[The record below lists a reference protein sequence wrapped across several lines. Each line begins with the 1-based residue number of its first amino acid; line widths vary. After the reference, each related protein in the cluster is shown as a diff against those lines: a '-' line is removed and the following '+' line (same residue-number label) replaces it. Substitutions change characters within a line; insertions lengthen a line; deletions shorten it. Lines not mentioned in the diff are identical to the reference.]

1 MKFRNHSISHRM
13 TLTIIGVS
21 SFFAVLTMLIQLI
34 WNYQESIDKTTADIR
49 EYSESILPTVAK
61 SLWDVDHGLLSD
73 LLSGLGMMPMVA
85 SVNLESVDGVTIQ
98 MGKSIEAHHDANQT
112 LFYYPVKYQ
121 DQQIGMLIVGLDTNK
136 LYYELWQQLIF
147 IVLGNG
153 FKTLIMIYLIL
164 TLVRL
169 LVTNRLSALE
179 RFANQINLNSLPKLN
194 VPMSVMQRPDEI
206 GYVAQSLQA
215 MYQRIRND
223 LAINKRQ
230 QRALQQQQ
238 NQLARLV
245 DERTQELNW
254 QSKANQLLAE
264 ISLQFLTT
272 DTSKLDES
280 LVEVCRRIGN
290 LFDVERVSIIEFTQ
304 QQARYRSFWSCEPQA
319 DLVQD
324 IPVDIAAVLA
334 QKFTSESTLVIE
346 SVDELA
352 NDSPEEYRAL
362 CSVGICSIAAYA
374 IKNNNQLLGLLSLSM
389 VSRPLNWSVQKKV
402 MLTQFAAALNEL
414 LLREEKER
422 QMLSLQQ
429 ALVSVNTQL
438 RVMAETDELTGLSN
452 RRPFTQTLE
461 VLLQQR
467 APIGLLMLD
476 IDYFKSYNDTYGHLE
491 GDEALRH
498 VAQALMQSGILP
510 QDSLLARI
518 GGEEFA
524 IILEHITPIQ
534 LEAIANQ
541 LCYQVAALDIPH
553 RSSPKGKITL
563 SIGGVFLPLDTAKK
577 LTLSEVLRRADI
589 CLYRAKDQGR
599 NTVVIDSNRN

>member
-1 MKFRNHSISHRM
+1 MKHRNHSISHRM

-21 SFFAVLTMLIQLI
+21 SFFAVLTMLVQLI

-49 EYSESILPTVAK
+49 EYSESILPSVAK
-61 SLWDVDHGLLSD
+61 SLWDVDHSLLSD

-85 SVNLESVDGVTIQ
+85 SVNLESIDGVAMQ
-98 MGKSIEAHHDANQT
+98 LGKSIHLDSSRQT
-112 LFYYPVKYQ
+112 LFHYPINYQ
-121 DQQIGMLIVGLDTNK
+121 DQQIGMLTVGLDTDT
-136 LYYELWQQLIF
+136 LYYELWQQLII

-153 FKTLIMIYLIL
+153 LKTLLMIYLIL
-164 TLVRL
+164 SLVRL

-179 RFANQINLNSLPKLN
+179 RFANQINLQSLPKLN
-194 VPMSVMQRPDEI
+194 VPMSVMQNSDEI
-206 GYVAQSLQA
+206 GHVAQSLQA

-238 NQLARLV
+238 NQLAKLV

-264 ISLQFLTT
+264 MSLQFLTT
-272 DTSKLDES
+272 DTTRLDES
-280 LVEVCRRIGN
+280 LAEVCGRIGC

-304 QQARYRSFWSCEPQA
+304 QHARYRSFWSCESQA
-319 DLVQD
+319 GKIQD
-324 IPVDIAAVLA
+324 ISVDSVAVLA

-346 SVDELA
+346 SVAELA
-352 NDSPEEYRAL
+352 DESPKEYQTL

-374 IKNNNQLLGLLSLSM
+374 IKNSNQLLGLLSLSM

-429 ALVSVNTQL
+429 ALVSVNAQL
-438 RVMAETDELTGLSN
+438 RVMADTDELTGLSN

-461 VLLQQR
+461 TLLQQST
-467 APIGLLMLD
+467 PLGLLMLD
-476 IDYFKSYNDTYGHLE
+476 VDYFKSYNDTYGHLE
-491 GDEALRH
+491 GDAALKR
-498 VAQALMQSGILP
+498 VAQALTQSGILP

-524 IILEHITPIQ
+524 IVLPQISPIQ

-541 LCYQVAALDIPH
+541 LCYQVAALEIPH
-553 RSSPKGKITL
+553 KSSPKGKITL
-563 SIGGVFLPLDTAKK
+563 SIGGVYFPKESQDG
-577 LTLSEVLRRADI
+577 LTMSEVLRRTDI

-599 NTVVIDSNRN
+599 NTVVIGSHHK

>member
-1 MKFRNHSISHRM
+1 MKHRNHSISHRM

-21 SFFAVLTMLIQLI
+21 SFFAVLTMLVQLI

-49 EYSESILPTVAK
+49 EYSESILPSVAK
-61 SLWDVDHGLLSD
+61 SLWDVDHSLLSD

-85 SVNLESVDGVTIQ
+85 SVNLESIDGVAMQ
-98 MGKSIEAHHDANQT
+98 LGKSIHLDNRRQT
-112 LFYYPVKYQ
+112 LFRYPINYQ
-121 DQQIGMLIVGLDTNK
+121 DQQIGMLTVGLDTDT
-136 LYYELWQQLIF
+136 LYYELWQQLII

-153 FKTLIMIYLIL
+153 LKTLLMIYLIL
-164 TLVRL
+164 SLVRL

-179 RFANQINLNSLPKLN
+179 RFANQINLHSLPKLN
-194 VPMSVMQRPDEI
+194 VPMSVMQSPDEI
-206 GYVAQSLQA
+206 GHVAQSLQA

-238 NQLARLV
+238 NQLAKLV

-264 ISLQFLTT
+264 MSLQFLTT
-272 DTSKLDES
+272 DTSRLDES
-280 LVEVCRRIGN
+280 LADVCGRIGC

-304 QQARYRSFWSCEPQA
+304 QHARYRSFWSCELQA
-319 DLVQD
+319 GKVQD
-324 IPVDIAAVLA
+324 ISINSVAVLA

-346 SVDELA
+346 SVAELA
-352 NDSPEEYRAL
+352 NESPKEYQAL

-374 IKNNNQLLGLLSLSM
+374 IKNSNQLLGLLSFSM
-389 VSRPLNWSVQKKV
+389 VSRPLNWNVQKKV

-429 ALVSVNTQL
+429 ALVSVNAQL
-438 RVMAETDELTGLSN
+438 RVMADTDELTGLSN

-461 VLLQQR
+461 TLLQQDT
-467 APIGLLMLD
+467 PFGLLMLD
-476 IDYFKSYNDTYGHLE
+476 VDYFKSYNDTYGHLE
-491 GDEALRH
+491 GDAALKR
-498 VAQALMQSGILP
+498 VAQALTQSGILP
-510 QDSLLARI
+510 QESLLARI

-524 IILEHITPIQ
+524 IVLQQISPIQ

-541 LCYQVAALDIPH
+541 LCYQVAALEIPH
-553 RSSPKGKITL
+553 KSSPKGKITL
-563 SIGGVFLPLDTAKK
+563 SIGGVYFPKESQDG
-577 LTLSEVLRRADI
+577 LTLSEVLRRTDI

-599 NTVVIDSNRN
+599 NTVVIDSNHK

>member
-1 MKFRNHSISHRM
+1 MKHRNHSISHRM

-21 SFFAVLTMLIQLI
+21 SFFAVLTMLVQLI

-49 EYSESILPTVAK
+49 EYSESILPSVAK
-61 SLWDVDHGLLSD
+61 SLWDVDHSLLSD

-85 SVNLESVDGVTIQ
+85 SVNLESIDGVAMQ
-98 MGKSIEAHHDANQT
+98 LGKSIHLDHRRQT
-112 LFYYPVKYQ
+112 LFHYPINYQ
-121 DQQIGMLIVGLDTNK
+121 DQQIGMLTVGLDTDT
-136 LYYELWQQLIF
+136 LYYELWQQLII

-153 FKTLIMIYLIL
+153 LKTLLMIYLIL
-164 TLVRL
+164 SLVRL

-179 RFANQINLNSLPKLN
+179 RFANQINLQSLPKLN
-194 VPMSVMQRPDEI
+194 VPMSVMQSSDEI
-206 GYVAQSLQA
+206 GHVAQSLQA

-238 NQLARLV
+238 NQLAKLV

-264 ISLQFLTT
+264 MSLQFLTT
-272 DTSKLDES
+272 DTSRLDEY
-280 LVEVCRRIGN
+280 LADVCGRIGC

-304 QQARYRSFWSCEPQA
+304 QHARYRSFWSCELQA
-319 DLVQD
+319 GKVQD
-324 IPVDIAAVLA
+324 ISIDSVAVLA

-346 SVDELA
+346 SVAELA
-352 NDSPEEYRAL
+352 NESPKEYQAL

-374 IKNNNQLLGLLSLSM
+374 IKNSNQLLGLLSFSM
-389 VSRPLNWSVQKKV
+389 VSRPLNWNVQKKV

-429 ALVSVNTQL
+429 ALVSVNAQL
-438 RVMAETDELTGLSN
+438 RVMADTDELTGLSN

-461 VLLQQR
+461 TLLQQNT
-467 APIGLLMLD
+467 PFGLLMLD
-476 IDYFKSYNDTYGHLE
+476 VDYFKSYNDTYGHLE
-491 GDEALRH
+491 GDAALKR
-498 VAQALMQSGILP
+498 VAQALTQSDILP
-510 QDSLLARI
+510 QESLLARI

-524 IILEHITPIQ
+524 IVLQQISPIQ

-541 LCYQVAALDIPH
+541 LCYQVAALEIPH

-563 SIGGVFLPLDTAKK
+563 SIGGVYFPKESQDS
-577 LTLSEVLRRADI
+577 LTLSEVLRRTDI

-599 NTVVIDSNRN
+599 NTVVIDSNHK

>member
-1 MKFRNHSISHRM
+1 MKHRNHSISHRM

-21 SFFAVLTMLIQLI
+21 SFFAVLTMLVQLI
-34 WNYQESIDKTTADIR
+34 WNYQESIDKTTVDIR
-49 EYSESILPTVAK
+49 EYSESILPSVAK
-61 SLWDVDHGLLSD
+61 SLWDVDHSLLSD

-85 SVNLESVDGVTIQ
+85 SVNLESIDGVAMQ
-98 MGKSIEAHHDANQT
+98 LGKSIHLDHRRQT
-112 LFYYPVKYQ
+112 LFHYPINYQ
-121 DQQIGMLIVGLDTNK
+121 DQQIGMLTVGLDTDT
-136 LYYELWQQLIF
+136 LYYELWQQLII

-153 FKTLIMIYLIL
+153 LKTLLMIYLIL
-164 TLVRL
+164 SLVRL

-179 RFANQINLNSLPKLN
+179 RFANQINLHSLPKLN
-194 VPMSVMQRPDEI
+194 VPMSVMQSSDEI
-206 GYVAQSLQA
+206 GHVAQSLQD

-238 NQLARLV
+238 NQLAKLV

-264 ISLQFLTT
+264 MSLQFLTT
-272 DTSKLDES
+272 DTTRLDES
-280 LVEVCRRIGN
+280 LAEVCGRIGC
-290 LFDVERVSIIEFTQ
+290 LFDVERVSIIEFTEQ
-304 QQARYRSFWSCEPQA
+304 HARYRSFWSCESQA
-319 DLVQD
+319 GKIQD
-324 IPVDIAAVLA
+324 ISIDIVAVLA

-346 SVDELA
+346 SVAELA
-352 NDSPEEYRAL
+352 DESPKEYQAL

-374 IKNNNQLLGLLSLSM
+374 IKNSNQLLGLLSLSM
-389 VSRPLNWSVQKKV
+389 VSRPLNWSAQKKV

-429 ALVSVNTQL
+429 ALVSVNAQL
-438 RVMAETDELTGLSN
+438 RVMADTDELTGLSN

-461 VLLQQR
+461 TLLQQDTSF
-467 APIGLLMLD
+467 GLLMLD
-476 IDYFKSYNDTYGHLE
+476 VDYFKSYNDTYGHLE
-491 GDEALRH
+491 GDAALKR
-498 VAQALMQSGILP
+498 VAQALTQCGILP
-510 QDSLLARI
+510 QESLLARI

-524 IILEHITPIQ
+524 IVLQQISPIQ

-541 LCYQVAALDIPH
+541 LCYQVAALEIPH
-553 RSSPKGKITL
+553 KSSPKGKITL
-563 SIGGVFLPLDTAKK
+563 SIGGVYFPKESQDG
-577 LTLSEVLRRADI
+577 LTLSEVLRRTDI

-599 NTVVIDSNRN
+599 NTVVIDSNHK